1 MSASYDVGINLN
13 DNSPSVVSKMSS
25 QLKQAGVQSV
35 RIWNT
40 VANFNN
46 HTMTAAMSRAID
58 YANKG
63 FDVTLE
69 INTKNGVVPSASA
82 VKGWF
87 AWATSNSALKN
98 AVDRWEIGN
107 EPDHNEYWQ
116 GSLSQ
121 YVSTYLKPAY
131 EALHAAGEQVVS
143 AGPSWN
149 PQDVQTMINAGM
161 LNYTDYVGFH
171 PYAKGVSGVLND
183 MKQVNAVVAGRK
195 PIAFTEWNVRGL
207 ENNKAAWAQAV
218 QDVFKY
224 VPQYS
229 ALNYYFAA
237 KYQNSPAGP
246 GGILNT
252 SLDPA
257 SYFYN
262 AFING
267 VASIGGSSSPSTGSS
282 NGGSSNSGSTPAGN
296 GASIAGVIFGDS
308 NADGVYNSGD
318 KVGGGRTVFIDSN
331 GNGKLDKG
339 EKTTT
344 SDSKGN
350 YKFTGLSAG
359 TYKISRVFPSGYKLS
374 NNSSG
379 YVTATVAT
387 GQQKS
392 GVNIGSVTSKTSI
405 STGSTGNSAAGVGA
419 SIGGVVFG
427 DSNADGIYNS
437 GDSIGAGRTVFIDS
451 NGNGRLDSGETR
463 TTTDSKGNY
472 KFTGLSAG
480 TYKISRVF
488 PSGYKLSNNNSGY
501 VTATVAASQQKSG
514 VDIGSVTS
522 KTVISNNSSSN
533 SSSSSTPVVT
543 AFQII
548 DTKTGKVLGSYSN
561 ITSNLTIKLS
571 SMANRNIA
579 VVALANGS
587 TSSLKLTALGKT
599 TTQS

>member
-1 MSASYDVGINLN
+1 MLNRSNLDNVRGARTISNRSARIEELEDRRLMSASYDVGINLN

-87 AWATSNSALKN
+87 AWATSNSSLKN

-121 YVSTYLKPAY
+121 YVNTYLKPAY
-131 EALHAAGEQVVS
+131 ESLHAAGEQVVS

-207 ENNKAAWAQAV
+207 ENNKSAWAQAV

-267 VASIGGSSSPSTGSS
+267 VASIGGSSAPSTGSS
-282 NGGSSNSGSTPAGN
+282 NGGSSSGSTPAGK

-318 KVGGGRTVFIDSN
+318 KV
-331 GNGKLDKG
+331 
-339 EKTTT
+339 
-344 SDSKGN
+344 
-350 YKFTGLSAG
+350 
-359 TYKISRVFPSGYKLS
+359 
-374 NNSSG
+374 
-379 YVTATVAT
+379 
-387 GQQKS
+387 
-392 GVNIGSVTSKTSI
+392 
-405 STGSTGNSAAGVGA
+405 
-419 SIGGVVFG
+419 
-427 DSNADGIYNS
+427 
-437 GDSIGAGRTVFIDS
+437 GAGRTVFIDS

-514 VDIGSVTS
+514 VNIGSVTS
-522 KTVISNNSSSN
+522 KTAISNNSSSN
-533 SSSSSTPVVT
+533 SSSSSSSSTPAVT

-561 ITSNLTIKLS
+561 IPSNLTIKLS
-571 SMANRNIA
+571 SMAHRNIA

-599 TTQS
+599 TTQSDVPYAFFGDQGYGHYNSWYATKGSYTFTATAYSADNLGGTKGSTKSVTITFA